1 MMRRKIQTIG
11 WFIAFFALVWISPA
25 MATDYEL
32 YIAGTQV
39 TDANYNNLSKIAGVT
54 VAPGGEFKYDPAMK
68 TLTMRNVKVLAGDDK
83 NAISNNGVKGLKIEV
98 SGTNRLEATVGVGLA
113 CLASTEIE
121 GSGSLIVVSVSN
133 SGAYVYT
140 ETTLTISNITFEA
153 TGTLGI
159 SGLDGM
165 QDEKLILKNAKVT
178 ATGTEAGIA
187 DLALLTT
194 EGCQIIE
201 PVGGK
206 FNEAKHAVVD
216 AKGDKVNKVKIEHI
230 IELYIAGVQVTD
242 ANCNNLSKIAGVTV
256 APGGEFKYDPAMKTL
271 TMKEVTVTPGN
282 NKFAIWNK
290 GVEGL
295 KIVVSGTNRLK
306 ATNVPALSVL
316 TSTLIEGSGA
326 LVTSCNSDSKNP
338 SIFVYMSTELTI
350 SNITLEATGEWGIA
364 GYDGTKNERLILKN
378 AKITATGTK
387 AGIADLAAFTT
398 EGCKII
404 SPEGGHFDE
413 AKHAVVDADGNKAKD
428 VKIAP
433 IELYIAG
440 MQVTEENCNDLRGI
454 AVGITV
460 ASGGEF
466 QYDPATKTL
475 TMKDVTVLAGDGKI
489 AIWNKGVEGLKIAV
503 SGTNRLESTFIALEC
518 FASTEIEGSGSLTAT
533 SSAASVGVFVAL
545 NTTLTISDI
554 TFEATGK
561 FGIVGGG
568 KATLILKNA
577 KVTAKGTDAGIVD
590 IAELTN
596 IGCKIVE
603 PKGGHFDNAKH
614 AIVDADGNMAKE
626 VKIEPTIE
634 LYIAGTQ
641 VTDLNCKDLSKIEGV
656 EVANG
661 GEFKYDPAEKT
672 LTMKSVTV
680 STKNKFAIYNKGVE
694 GLKIVVSGTNRLE
707 VKKKIA
713 LYCSASTEIKG
724 SGSLVVVSSDGR
736 GAVFVDNITLTI
748 SDITLE
754 ATGRCGITGRGGI
767 QNETLI
773 LKNAKVTATGGTYA
787 GIVDLALC
795 TTEGCKIISPEGGKF
810 DNAKHAIVDAEGNKA
825 KEVKIEP
832 IIELYIAGTQVT
844 ELNCKDVSKIEGVE
858 VAKGGEFKYD
868 PTAKIL
874 FMNRVTIEKSDQASI
889 VNSIENLVIKVSG
902 ENTLKSVGNTFNE
915 PTTVQGNGKLIIE
928 AEGAGL
934 YIAPNATLTIS
945 EITLEITGEW
955 GIAGDNGKQNEK
967 LIINHATVTAKG
979 TNYAIGQLAAFTHT
993 DCKIISPSGGKF
1005 DETKHAVV
1013 DADGNV
1019 AKEVK
1024 IASGGSAVTGIT
1036 LSQHELSLLK
1046 GASATLTAEVTPS
1059 DASNKNFS
1067 WQSDN
1072 EEVAKVENGLVT
1084 AVGKGETIIRVTT
1097 EDAGKTDECKVQ
1109 VKEAGEYVAVTGV
1122 KLSQKALTLKIG
1134 TSLKLVANVEPANAT
1149 NKAVTWSSDNAAV
1162 ASVSDAGLVE
1172 AKTEGTANITVT
1184 TQEGDHKASCL
1195 VTVTAEDVVLTGL
1208 TVSPSETRLKVGG
1221 EATLSVTYE
1230 PAGATQREVTW
1241 STSDAAIVTVDE
1253 HGKVKA
1259 IAVGEATI
1267 TVASKTNTSIKAPCK
1282 VIVEPTTAVKDAVFA
1297 GVVIAPNPFAT
1308 QLRIVTGELRGE
1320 YALLNSTGVVVRS
1333 GNMEGNEVVIE
1344 TNDLPSGLYLLRLTA
1359 ENGATKTYC
1368 VVKQ

>member
-11 WFIAFFALVWISPA
+11 WLIAFFALVWISPA

-39 TDANYNNLSKIAGVT
+39 TDAN
-54 VAPGGEFKYDPAMK
+54 
-68 TLTMRNVKVLAGDDK
+68 
-83 NAISNNGVKGLKIEV
+83 
-98 SGTNRLEATVGVGLA
+98 
-113 CLASTEIE
+113 
-121 GSGSLIVVSVSN
+121 
-133 SGAYVYT
+133 
-140 ETTLTISNITFEA
+140 
-153 TGTLGI
+153 
-159 SGLDGM
+159 
-165 QDEKLILKNAKVT
+165 
-178 ATGTEAGIA
+178 
-187 DLALLTT
+187 
-194 EGCQIIE
+194 
-201 PVGGK
+201 
-206 FNEAKHAVVD
+206 
-216 AKGDKVNKVKIEHI
+216 
-230 IELYIAGVQVTD
+230 
-242 ANCNNLSKIAGVTV
+242 CNNLSKIAGVTV
-256 APGGEFKYDPAMKTL
+256 VPGGEFKYAPVAKTL
-271 TMKEVTVTPGN
+271 TMKGVTIKTDGLSIKNENIENLIIKISGENKLKSWGNAFDKSTTIQGDGKLIIEASNNGLYITNDVT
-282 NKFAIWNK
+282 
-290 GVEGL
+290 
-295 KIVVSGTNRLK
+295 
-306 ATNVPALSVL
+306 
-316 TSTLIEGSGA
+316 
-326 LVTSCNSDSKNP
+326 
-338 SIFVYMSTELTI
+338 LTI
-350 SNITLEATGEWGIA
+350 AEITLATSGVWGIS
-364 GYDGTKNERLILKN
+364 GVDGTQNETLILKN
-378 AKITATGTK
+378 TKVTASGTT
-387 AGIADLAAFTT
+387 AGMSNLASFTT
-398 EGCKII
+398 EGCKIVE
-404 SPEGGHFDE
+404 PAGGKFDE
-413 AKHAVVDADGNKAKD
+413 AKHAVVDAAGNKAKD

-460 ASGGEF
+460 AAGGEF
-466 QYDPATKTL
+466 KYDPATKTL
-475 TMKDVTVLAGDGKI
+475 TMKEVTVSAGNDKI

-533 SSAASVGVFVAL
+533 SSGTSVGVFVAP
-545 NTTLTISDI
+545 NITLTISDI

-561 FGIVGGG
+561 FGIIGGEG
-568 KATLILKNA
+568 GTLIFKNA

-596 IGCKIVE
+596 IGCKFVA
-603 PKGGHFDNAKH
+603 PKGGHFDSAKH
-614 AIVDADGNMAKE
+614 AVVDADGNMAKE

-641 VTDLNCKDLSKIEGV
+641 VTELNCKDLSKIEGV

-672 LTMKSVTV
+672 LTMKRVTV

-724 SGSLVVVSSDGR
+724 SGSLVAVSSDGR

-810 DNAKHAIVDAEGNKA
+810 DNAKHAVVDAEGNKA

-844 ELNCKDVSKIEGVE
+844 ELNCKDLSKIEGVE

-889 VNSIENLVIKVSG
+889 VNSIENLVIKVSE

-915 PTTVQGNGKLIIE
+915 PTTIQGNGKLIIE

-1149 NKAVTWSSDNAAV
+1149 NKAVTWSSDNEAV

-1359 ENGATKTYC
+1359 ENGATKTYR